1 MIRLAEAGKVQT
13 VIVKDMS
20 RMGRDYLKVA
30 TIPRV
35 SLRNV
40 IFDISPSMTV
50 WTATKGTT
58 ILPLFAICSTISTR
72 VIPTRK
78 SVPSCVSKE
87 TLGNTSAPTRPT
99 VYERPSGQKEVD
111 CGRGSARS
119 SSVFLTWCIAGKGP
133 NADCQVADCRTHPDC
148 QAHYAQ
154 RAGKPLPEKPY
165 HWDPK
170 SVAGILERPEYTGC
184 TVNFKTYSKSH
195 KLKKRLYN
203 FPENQRIFPNT
214 QPAIIDEQVFVRVQ
228 ELRENKRRP
237 AKQAERHDLSA
248 MPSCDNQ
255 ITSLWGR
262 AFRYSSLS
270 FYHILFFLLIFS
282 EFPAGTT
289 EGITGR

>member
-1 MIRLAEAGKVQT
+1 MTANTNYPDNITALYARLSQEDALDGESNSIANQKKILLKYATDNHFSNPTFFIDDGVSGVTFDRPGWNEMIRLAEAGKVQT

-50 WTATKGTT
+50 WTATRGTT

-111 CGRGSARS
+111 CGRGS
-119 SSVFLTWCIAGKGP
+119 
-133 NADCQVADCRTHPDC
+133 CRDR
-148 QAHYAQ
+148 QAY
-154 RAGKPLPEKPY
+154 
-165 HWDPK
+165 
-170 SVAGILERPEYTGC
+170 
-184 TVNFKTYSKSH
+184 F
-195 KLKKRLYN
+195 
-203 FPENQRIFPNT
+203 
-214 QPAIIDEQVFVRVQ
+214 
-228 ELRENKRRP
+228 
-237 AKQAERHDLSA
+237 
-248 MPSCDNQ
+248 
-255 ITSLWGR
+255 
-262 AFRYSSLS
+262 
-270 FYHILFFLLIFS
+270 
-282 EFPAGTT
+282 
-289 EGITGR
+289 